1 MVLDAFEQA
10 IHSCGMPENVI
21 HLSDRGLHYL
31 PIRCTNRLDAA
42 TTRHQLVQR
51 VTDTTIHWL
60 SQ

>member
-1 MVLDAFEQA
+1 MVLEAFEQA

-42 TTRHQLVQR
+42 HLDCSVCVSGNNKLET
-51 VTDTTIHWL
+51 L
-60 SQ
+60 SG

>member
-1 MVLDAFEQA
+1 MVLEAFEQA

-21 HLSDRGLHYL
+21 HLSDRGLDYL
-31 PIRCTNRLDAA
+31 PIRCTNRLDAT

-51 VTDTTIHWL
+51 VTHTTIHWL